1 MASAKKYSFLA
12 AAGRML
18 VDMTWIGLAYL
29 SAVAMT
35 VPEGASL
42 TVYALGRGLWLLV
55 FVLLWCGVAVDQGL
69 FTSRRSEALI
79 SVLFSSAKA
88 FLTTL
93 LIVTFLLAVL
103 APGEIGR
110 AFLLAFGVSGL
121 VMSLLSMLVAR
132 PSIWKL
138 RRRGYGFRRIL
149 IIGSNARTA
158 HLVEVLLANEHY
170 GYHIAGFL
178 EDDPERRSLLE
189 RFGVHWLGGI
199 QALEKILVEH
209 VVDGVYITLPVRSF
223 YETVRS
229 IAHLCEGVGVPV
241 RLLADLFPL
250 RMAASDVIRLGD
262 IPMLSLTS
270 EAGILTRFALKRGM
284 DLIASLALL
293 AVLSPILVVIAI
305 LVKLSSK
312 GPVFVLQDRLG
323 QGLQPFKMLSFRVL
337 HSGGAAGAARSFTPL
352 GRFLHRYGLDE
363 LPQAV
368 NVVMGHMSLAGTRP
382 LVLAQP
388 DHGTAPTGTPQRPR
402 PEKLGRFPI
411 SGGSTDA
418 TVEAGNGEASHF
430 SKTRSILPLAVLALL
445 DAFCIVLAYCIAIWR
460 TSPLASVVPYSL
472 VNYLPYLLIF
482 ILVWSGS
489 AIDRRLWTT
498 RFSEGLESYLV
509 AVSKAVGDALVI
521 CVFIMV
527 LFTPEGLP
535 RDFLVTFCFATLL
548 VLLAFRFSIQ
558 ALFAQV
564 HRAGYDLRRVV
575 IVGANPRT
583 SHLIS
588 TLESHRGLGYMVGGV
603 FDDVP
608 ERAKFLKPLNTPYA
622 GTTATLSEALDSGNV
637 DEVYVSLPFRS
648 QYEAIQAIAQKCES
662 AAVPVHL
669 VADFFP
675 VQIAKSRLMML
686 EDIPLLSLS
695 PICEAHLQLALKR
708 FIDFVGSSVLIVA
721 LSPLLLALAV
731 LIKLDSRGPVFFRQ
745 ERVGQ
750 NQRRFRMI
758 KFRSMIANAEELKKA
773 VEALNEADGPVFKIK
788 RDPRITRIGA
798 YLRRFSLDELPQ
810 LFNVWVA
817 EMSLVGPRPPIPA
830 EVEKYTWS
838 QRRRLS
844 VKPGMTGLWQVSGRS
859 DVSFKE
865 WVEMDLSYIDTWSL
879 WQDLAILL
887 RTFKVVVTGRG
898 AA

>member
-1 MASAKKYSFLA
+1 
-12 AAGRML
+12 ML

-42 TVYALGRGLWLLV
+42 TVYALSRGVWLLV

-69 FTSRRSEALI
+69 LTSRRSEALI

-199 QALEKILVEH
+199 QAIEKILVEH

-250 RMAASDVIRLGD
+250 RMTASDVIRLGD

-284 DLIASLALL
+284 DLIASLSLL

-305 LVKLSSK
+305 LVKISSK

-337 HSGGAAGAARSFTPL
+337 DSAGAAGAARSFTPL

-382 LVLAQP
+382 LALAQP
-388 DHGTAPTGTPQRPR
+388 DHGTAPTRTPQRPR
-402 PEKLGRFPI
+402 PWVLNSKP
-411 SGGSTDA
+411 
-418 TVEAGNGEASHF
+418 EA
-430 SKTRSILPLAVLALL
+430 RSILLLAVLALL

-588 TLESHRGLGYMVGGV
+588 TLESHRELGYRVEGV

-608 ERAKFLKPLNTPYA
+608 ERAEFLKPLNTPYA
-622 GTTATLSEALDSGNV
+622 GSTANLSDALDSGNV

-662 AAVPVHL
+662 AGVPVHL
-669 VADFFP
+669 VADLFP

>member
-1 MASAKKYSFLA
+1 LCRVPSEDGVGRMVSAQKYGFLA
-12 AAGRML
+12 AAGRLL

-42 TVYALGRGLWLLV
+42 SVYALGRGLWLLV
-55 FVLLWCGVAVDQGL
+55 FVLLWCGVAIDQGL
-69 FTSRRSEALI
+69 FTSRRGEALI
-79 SVLFSSAKA
+79 SMLFSSAKA

-103 APGEIGR
+103 APGEVGR

-158 HLVEVLLANEHY
+158 HLVEILLANEHY

-178 EDDPERRSLLE
+178 EDDPGRRSLLE
-189 RFGVHWLGGI
+189 RFGVHCLGGI
-199 QALEKILVEH
+199 QELEKILVEH

-250 RMAASDVIRLGD
+250 RMAASDVVRLGD

-293 AVLSPILVVIAI
+293 AVLSPLLVVIAI

-337 HSGGAAGAARSFTPL
+337 DSAGAARSFTPL

-388 DHGTAPTGTPQRPR
+388 DHGKVGTVTHFLVNCLRRVTDRRPR
-402 PEKLGRFPI
+402 KWV
-411 SGGSTDA
+411 
-418 TVEAGNGEASHF
+418 TVPTF
-430 SKTRSILPLAVLALL
+430 LPLAVLALL
-445 DAFCIVLAYCIAIWR
+445 DAFCIVLAYCVAIWR

-588 TLESHRGLGYMVGGV
+588 TLESHRELGYMVEGV

-608 ERAKFLKPLNTPYA
+608 ERAEFLKPLNTPYA
-622 GTTATLSEALDSGNV
+622 GTTAALSNALDSGNV

-662 AAVPVHL
+662 AGVPVHL

-695 PICEAHLQLALKR
+695 PICEAHLQLAVKR

-788 RDPRITRIGA
+788 RDPRITRIGG

>member
-1 MASAKKYSFLA
+1 MASAKRYGFLA

-42 TVYALGRGLWLLV
+42 SVYALSRGVWLLV

-69 FTSRRSEALI
+69 LTSRRSEALI
-79 SVLFSSAKA
+79 SLLFSSAKA

-121 VMSLLSMLVAR
+121 VMSLLSTLVAR

-149 IIGSNARTA
+149 IIGSNARTT

-189 RFGVHWLGGI
+189 RFGVHCLGGI
-199 QALEKILVEH
+199 QELEKILVEH

-337 HSGGAAGAARSFTPL
+337 DSGSAAGAARSFTPM

-388 DHGTAPTGTPQRPR
+388 DPGTAPTGTPRRPR
-402 PEKLGRFPI
+402 PWVLG
-411 SGGSTDA
+411 
-418 TVEAGNGEASHF
+418 
-430 SKTRSILPLAVLALL
+430 SKPETRGILLLAVLALL

-588 TLESHRGLGYMVGGV
+588 TLESHRGLGYMVEGV

-608 ERAKFLKPLNTPYA
+608 ERAEFLKPLNTPYA
-622 GTTATLSEALDSGNV
+622 GTTAALSNALDSGNV

-662 AAVPVHL
+662 AGVPVHL
-669 VADFFP
+669 VADLFP

-695 PICEAHLQLALKR
+695 PICEAHLQLAVKR

>member
-1 MASAKKYSFLA
+1 MASAKRYGFLA

-42 TVYALGRGLWLLV
+42 TVYALSRGVWLLV

-69 FTSRRSEALI
+69 LTSRRSEALI

-158 HLVEVLLANEHY
+158 NLVEVLLANEHY

-199 QALEKILVEH
+199 QAIEKILVEH

-250 RMAASDVIRLGD
+250 RMTASDVIRLGD

-284 DLIASLALL
+284 DLIASLSLL

-305 LVKLSSK
+305 LVKISSK

-337 HSGGAAGAARSFTPL
+337 DSAGAAGAARSFTPL

-382 LVLAQP
+382 LALAQP
-388 DHGTAPTGTPQRPR
+388 DHGTAPTRTPQRPR
-402 PEKLGRFPI
+402 PWVLNSKP
-411 SGGSTDA
+411 
-418 TVEAGNGEASHF
+418 EA
-430 SKTRSILPLAVLALL
+430 RSILLLAVLALL

-588 TLESHRGLGYMVGGV
+588 TLESHRELGYRVEGV

-608 ERAKFLKPLNTPYA
+608 ERAEFLKPLNTPYA
-622 GTTATLSEALDSGNV
+622 GSTANLSDALDSGNV

-662 AAVPVHL
+662 AGVPVHL
-669 VADFFP
+669 VADLFP

>member
-1 MASAKKYSFLA
+1 MASAKRYGFLA

-42 TVYALGRGLWLLV
+42 TVYALSRGVWLLV

-69 FTSRRSEALI
+69 LTSRRSEALI

-199 QALEKILVEH
+199 QAIEKILVEH

-250 RMAASDVIRLGD
+250 RMTASDVIRLGD

-284 DLIASLALL
+284 DLIASLSLL

-305 LVKLSSK
+305 LVKISSK

-337 HSGGAAGAARSFTPL
+337 DSAGAAGAARSFTPL

-382 LVLAQP
+382 LALAQP
-388 DHGTAPTGTPQRPR
+388 DHGTAPTRTPQRPR
-402 PEKLGRFPI
+402 PWVLNSKP
-411 SGGSTDA
+411 
-418 TVEAGNGEASHF
+418 EA
-430 SKTRSILPLAVLALL
+430 RSILLLAVLALL

-588 TLESHRGLGYMVGGV
+588 TLESHRELGYRVEGV

-608 ERAKFLKPLNTPYA
+608 ERAEFLKPLNTPYA
-622 GTTATLSEALDSGNV
+622 GSTANLSDALDSGNV

-662 AAVPVHL
+662 AGVPVHL
-669 VADFFP
+669 VADLFP